1 MDGGRKEMKRL
12 QCSKKMY
19 SVLKKKY
26 ISAHS
31 FAFLQWFALEEVKA
45 IISYVE
51 LTTKS
56 TGLQPFNNQILN
68 LEALTIL
75 S

>member
-1 MDGGRKEMKRL
+1 VYL
-12 QCSKKMY
+12 
-19 SVLKKKY
+19 KKY

-31 FAFLQWFALEEVKA
+31 FAFVQWFALEEVKA